1 MTRPVRIAYVIG
13 ELGKGGAEYQLHELV
28 RHLDRARFL
37 PAVFVLAAGGYWV
50 EPIRRLGVAVT
61 ELPRRGSADLRRVL
75 RLRAALRE
83 FAPDVLH
90 TILWSGNVYGRLAAV
105 GLGIPVVLAAE
116 RNVIRR
122 PPWQAALERVL
133 DRVTDAYLVN
143 CEAITAELVSRG
155 RLPRAKIGVVPNGID
170 LAGLPPFAAERTAAR
185 RAAGL
190 DPARRLVAQVGRLA
204 PQKDYPT
211 FLGAAATV
219 AAAVPDVDFLV
230 VGEGGLRAELEAL
243 VRARGLSGRV
253 RFLGLRND
261 VPAILAG
268 VDVLALTSR
277 FEGFP
282 NVVMEAMATGAVVV
296 ASDVGGCRELVVP
309 GETGLIVP
317 PGDPAAVAAAVLRVL
332 RDPPRAAQM
341 AAAARRRVER
351 EFDVHRMAE
360 RTAAAYDRLLAA
372 R

>member
-1 MTRPVRIAYVIG
+1 
-13 ELGKGGAEYQLHELV
+13 
-28 RHLDRARFL
+28 
-37 PAVFVLAAGGYWV
+37 
-50 EPIRRLGVAVT
+50 
-61 ELPRRGSADLRRVL
+61 
-75 RLRAALRE
+75 
-83 FAPDVLH
+83 
-90 TILWSGNVYGRLAAV
+90 
-105 GLGIPVVLAAE
+105 
-116 RNVIRR
+116 
-122 PPWQAALERVL
+122 
-133 DRVTDAYLVN
+133 
-143 CEAITAELVSRG
+143 
-155 RLPRAKIGVVPNGID
+155 
-170 LAGLPPFAAERTAAR
+170 
-185 RAAGL
+185 
-190 DPARRLVAQVGRLA
+190 
-204 PQKDYPT
+204 
-211 FLGAAATV
+211 
-219 AAAVPDVDFLV
+219 
-230 VGEGGLRAELEAL
+230 
-243 VRARGLSGRV
+243 
-253 RFLGLRND
+253 